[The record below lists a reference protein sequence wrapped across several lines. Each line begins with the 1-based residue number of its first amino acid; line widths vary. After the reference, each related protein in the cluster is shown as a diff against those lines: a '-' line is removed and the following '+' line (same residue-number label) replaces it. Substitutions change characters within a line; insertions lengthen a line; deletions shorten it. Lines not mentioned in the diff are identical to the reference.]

1 MKKKEVLP
9 FEDRVANGVERIARE
24 LANAETYNDNYIV
37 EELLFIGKTLEALTK
52 ETEKQRQSLKKQLKR
67 IADAM
72 EESNKIKKIKLK
84 R

>member
-9 FEDRVANGVERIARE
+9 FEDRVANGVEEIARHLS
-24 LANAETYNDNYIV
+24 LAEYHNNNDIV
-37 EELLFIGKTLEALTK
+37 EEFLGLARTIGALTEK
-52 ETEKQRQSLKKQLKR
+52 TEKQRQSLKKQLKR